1 MAETKKTGW
10 AKYCEEQNI
19 SITGKRIFIDG
30 LGGKDLRS
38 AWDTLR
44 EKLGETSACVIAS
57 QTPDGKVAL
66 LAAGTDAAVA
76 AGFNAG
82 NVVKEIAGKVG
93 GRGGGRPN
101 MAQAGGKDAAGID
114 DALAAAREL
123 LGA

>member
-1 MAETKKTGW
+1 MNGAVDLGGYK
-10 AKYCEEQNI
+10 AVVA
-19 SITGKRIFIDG
+19 RIDG

-44 EKLGETSACVIAS
+44 DKLGEASACVIAS
-57 QTPDGKVAL
+57 QSPDGKVAL

-82 NVVKEIAGKVG
+82 NVVKQIAGKVG